1 MQLNL
6 LDFDATA
13 HINTKAL
20 VKKFGDGKIEM
31 ELKVYTFS
39 LAIYA
44 ENTLYYC
51 MILLASELA
60 VRFYS

>member
-1 MQLNL
+1 MMVYCDAKELKEAHLMQLNV

-31 ELKVYTFS
+31 ELKS
-39 LAIYA
+39 LRF
-44 ENTLYYC
+44 
-51 MILLASELA
+51 LLSYLC
-60 VRFYS
+60 